1 MPYTI
6 TCFGWYVLGKLSDN
20 LEQSSFS
27 PLTDNPFILLY
38 HGMLQWCP
46 IMSFTEVDNTVTF
59 KVSFMNISNRI
70 PGIQDRNKL
79 YWSYQL
85 ECWAWRSDLPSA
97 HLTEISPLFVPATLV
112 FYSLNLPGSCL
123 LQSMSPCCSF
133 NPEMFFTQQVST
145 PTSFEFQL
153 SCPFF
158 KKTFMEHL
166 L

>member
-6 TCFGWYVLGKLSDN
+6 TCFGWYMLGKLSDN
-20 LEQSSFS
+20 LEQSSFW
-27 PLTDNPFILLY
+27 PLIDNPFILLY
-38 HGMLQWCP
+38 QGMLQLCP
-46 IMSFTEVDNTVTF
+46 IMSLTEVDNTVTF
-59 KVSFMNISNRI
+59 MVSFMNISDRI
-70 PGIQDRNKL
+70 PSIQVKNKL

-85 ECWAWRSDLPSA
+85 ECWAWRVTCPLPISQSS
-97 HLTEISPLFVPATLV
+97 SPLFVPAMLV

-123 LQSMSPCCSF
+123 LQSTSPCCSF
-133 NPEMFFTQQVST
+133 NPEMFFTQQVSI
-145 PTSFEFQL
+145 PTSFEFQF